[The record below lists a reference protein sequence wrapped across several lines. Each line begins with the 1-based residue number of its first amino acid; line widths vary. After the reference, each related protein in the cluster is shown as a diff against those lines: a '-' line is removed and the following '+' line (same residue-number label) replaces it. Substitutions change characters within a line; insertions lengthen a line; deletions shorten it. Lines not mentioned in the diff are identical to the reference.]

1 MPLLWRS
8 GGSGK
13 TTLFAELY
21 PIWAV
26 TGKQK
31 KKHVVIFGK
40 TLAQAKQYL
49 RNIKDQL
56 DGNPLLRN
64 DLGPFREEDDWNSFS
79 LVIPNYNARITA
91 ASAEQS
97 VRGIKH
103 GAFRPDLCILD
114 DCEDVAS
121 VRTQETR
128 NATYE
133 WVTRDI
139 FPLGDKTTRFIVIG
153 NLLHDDSLLMRL
165 IREIDE
171 GKRSGAYKRY
181 PLIAENDTVLW
192 PGKYAGIKDVIK
204 ERLRVGN
211 EIAWQREYLLNIV
224 PDEDQVVRNEMIHY
238 YDELPEIEHYRATHI
253 GTDLAISQKET
264 ADKTAM
270 VPILVSG
277 YGKEFTAYV
286 LPNIVNDR
294 MDFPATIA
302 KMKELYRTLAQ
313 RGHTEIDIENNQF
326 QQAAVDQ
333 LKSDGIH
340 DDKVKGIHVTTDK
353 RSRLASCTDLL
364 YAGKVLFP
372 RYGAEEL
379 IRQLTGFGTERFDDL
394 VDAFT
399 TAVRQIIEGY
409 VDDGTLPAI
418 HWIDLGPSSRP
429 SFTPLIDDGPMNS
442 ERLHSILSDAAERLY
457 ERNPSWND
465 DSGGPSG
472 GGSSG
477 IRFSSGGGSPRLG
490 WSDENG
496 GGSSHGS
503 SGGGWDDFF
512 EGFARGDFLKK

>member
-1 MPLLWRS
+1 MEQNQNNNSNVPAYGVGNADEIKKILERMLTDRDFRVAVTGRS
-8 GGSGK
+8 FSWFVPCYFPDRMSYAPAPMHYEMHQIIESDSSDLAIVMAFRGSGK

-121 VRTQETR
+121 VRTQEAR

-133 WVTRDI
+133 WVTRNI
-139 FPLGDKTTRFIVIG
+139 FPLGDKTTRFIVIW

-165 IREIDE
+165 IREIEE

-224 PDEDQVVRNEMIHY
+224 PDED
-238 YDELPEIEHYRATHI
+238 
-253 GTDLAISQKET
+253 
-264 ADKTAM
+264 
-270 VPILVSG
+270 
-277 YGKEFTAYV
+277 
-286 LPNIVNDR
+286 
-294 MDFPATIA
+294 
-302 KMKELYRTLAQ
+302 
-313 RGHTEIDIENNQF
+313 
-326 QQAAVDQ
+326 
-333 LKSDGIH
+333 
-340 DDKVKGIHVTTDK
+340 
-353 RSRLASCTDLL
+353 
-364 YAGKVLFP
+364 
-372 RYGAEEL
+372 
-379 IRQLTGFGTERFDDL
+379 
-394 VDAFT
+394 
-399 TAVRQIIEGY
+399 
-409 VDDGTLPAI
+409 
-418 HWIDLGPSSRP
+418 
-429 SFTPLIDDGPMNS
+429 
-442 ERLHSILSDAAERLY
+442 
-457 ERNPSWND
+457 
-465 DSGGPSG
+465 
-472 GGSSG
+472 
-477 IRFSSGGGSPRLG
+477 
-490 WSDENG
+490 
-496 GGSSHGS
+496 
-503 SGGGWDDFF
+503 
-512 EGFARGDFLKK
+512 